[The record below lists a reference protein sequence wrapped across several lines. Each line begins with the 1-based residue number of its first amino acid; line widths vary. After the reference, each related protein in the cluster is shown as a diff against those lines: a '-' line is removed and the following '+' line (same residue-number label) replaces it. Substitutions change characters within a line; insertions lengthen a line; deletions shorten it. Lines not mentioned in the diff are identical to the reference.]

1 MQHKRVLQ
9 QTQDPGRGGGGLVGG
24 GGVGDRG
31 EYSVSGW
38 VWLGGKGG
46 REGEGGLVKV
56 KMQVVQQAR
65 DLPDGRKGWGGGG

>member
-1 MQHKRVLQ
+1 
-9 QTQDPGRGGGGLVGG
+9 
-24 GGVGDRG
+24 
-31 EYSVSGW
+31 VSGW